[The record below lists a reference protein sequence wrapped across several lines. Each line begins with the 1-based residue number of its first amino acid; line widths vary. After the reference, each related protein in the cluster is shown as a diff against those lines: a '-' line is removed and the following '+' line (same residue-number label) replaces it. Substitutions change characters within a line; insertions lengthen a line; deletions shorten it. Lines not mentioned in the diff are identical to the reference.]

1 MARYAVAETQ
11 REGEPT
17 LRLRDEETGAGAEV
31 WPGCGFNAFALDL
44 PAPEGAPPE
53 GPVTVVQAPPT
64 LAEIRRRPSWW
75 GIPLLFPFPGAIPDG
90 EYVFEGRRLRLGRE
104 GQ

>member
-31 WPGCGFNAFALDL
+31 WPGCGFNAFA
-44 PAPEGAPPE
+44 PRPPRTGRGAQGAP
-53 GPVTVVQAPPT
+53 
-64 LAEIRRRPSWW
+64 
-75 GIPLLFPFPGAIPDG
+75 
-90 EYVFEGRRLRLGRE
+90 
-104 GQ
+104 